1 MSESNFLIDEASG
14 LAPSLAIKFLRDGM
28 RSVNV
33 LANVGF
39 ESTSSWNFM
48 SSDFRARIDLHE
60 NECAASTIERKFANV
75 QLRPQSLGLAE
86 ISKFSSDG
94 TEENDFVFPYS
105 LWFEPSSDVNSL
117 WPDTRQYDDDGIEIT
132 FLD

>member
-48 SSDFRARIDLHE
+48 SSDFRARIDLHD
-60 NECAASTIERKFANV
+60 N
-75 QLRPQSLGLAE
+75 
-86 ISKFSSDG
+86 
-94 TEENDFVFPYS
+94 
-105 LWFEPSSDVNSL
+105 
-117 WPDTRQYDDDGIEIT
+117 
-132 FLD
+132 